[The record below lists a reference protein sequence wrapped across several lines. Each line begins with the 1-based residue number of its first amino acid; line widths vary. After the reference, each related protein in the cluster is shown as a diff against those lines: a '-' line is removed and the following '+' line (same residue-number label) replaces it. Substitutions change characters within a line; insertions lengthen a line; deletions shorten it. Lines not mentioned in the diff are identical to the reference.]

1 MTAISLP
8 DAALNSQESKAILS
22 TGTAANFEQ
31 QDCLTSLNSSQE
43 KAGENKLCEKGI
55 FLFSGKNLT
64 TTYLC
69 TKILFNLN

>member
-69 TKILFNLN
+69 IKILFNLN